1 MNSWQDIDDQVPGGI
16 YLCQVNE
23 NVSCGACCG
32 LYNLADPSRETLNR
46 ILARRTMLFKT
57 VPRDADAIEAF
68 GRQMEAEVNGNQ
80 PFPEFH
86 HCPYLGL
93 VGAEQSR
100 VGCLLHPLADGNNGA
115 DFRGLSYYGGL
126 ACQAYFCPSCSHS
139 PRLFKDLIRRAAI
152 DWYHYGLIIT
162 EVDLLCALYDRLRL
176 RSDDAV
182 EGPDLDNGKACL
194 ETADKLLDLKIT
206 WPFQP
211 NPVTDRVN
219 YFFKDNLYA
228 KPAVSYG
235 NAAVSESRHH
245 EIFKNLVSTF
255 STDEQLQR
263 AETMIDKLL
272 GEMDAALF
280 KDNANRTGQIFGS

>member
-1 MNSWQDIDDQVPGGI
+1 MNSWQNMDDQVPGGI

-32 LYNLADPSRETLNR
+32 LYNLADSSRETLNR

-115 DFRGLSYYGGL
+115 DFRGLSFYGGL
-126 ACQAYFCPSCSHS
+126 ACQAYFCPSCSRS
-139 PRLFKDLIRRAAI
+139 PRLLKDLIRRAAT

-162 EVDLLCALYDRLRL
+162 EVDLLCALYDRLR
-176 RSDDAV
+176 SDGAAG
-182 EGPDLDNGKACL
+182 GPALNGGEKCL
-194 ETADKLLDLKIT
+194 EAGRNLLELKIT
-206 WPFQP
+206 WPFQK

-228 KPAVSYG
+228 KPAVHYAD
-235 NAAVSESRHH
+235 AAVSGSRHE
-245 EIFKNLVSTF
+245 EIFKNLVTTF
-255 STDEQLQR
+255 DTADQLQQ
-263 AETMIDKLL
+263 AETMIDNLID
-272 GEMDAALF
+272 EIAF
-280 KDNANRTGQIFGS
+280 STI

>member
-1 MNSWQDIDDQVPGGI
+1 MDDQVPGEI

-68 GRQMEAEVNGNQ
+68 GRQMAAAVNGNQ

-115 DFRGLSYYGGL
+115 DFRGLSFYGGL
-126 ACQAYFCPSCSHS
+126 ACQAYFCPSCSRS
-139 PRLFKDLIRRAAI
+139 LRLLKDMIRRAAT

-162 EVDLLCALYDRLRL
+162 EADLLCTLYDRLRL

-182 EGPDLDNGKACL
+182 ERPDLENGKACL
-194 ETADKLLDLKIT
+194 ETAGKLLDLKIT

-211 NPVTDRVN
+211 KPLTDRVN

-245 EIFKNLVSTF
+245 EIFKSLVSTF

-280 KDNANRTGQIFGS
+280 KNNANRTGQNFNQRPY

>member
-1 MNSWQDIDDQVPGGI
+1 MDDQVPGGS

-32 LYNLADPSRETLNR
+32 LYNLSDPSRETLSR

-57 VPRDADAIEAF
+57 VLRDADAIEAF
-68 GRQMEAEVNGNQ
+68 GRQMATEVNGNQ
-80 PFPEFH
+80 LFPEFH

-115 DFRGLSYYGGL
+115 DFRGLSFYGGL
-126 ACQAYFCPSCSHS
+126 ACQAYFCPSCSRS
-139 PRLFKDLIRRAAI
+139 PRLLKDLIRRAAT

-162 EVDLLCALYDRLRL
+162 EVDLLCVLYVRL
-176 RSDDAV
+176 RSDGAAG
-182 EGPDLDNGKACL
+182 GPALNGGEKCMEAGRNLL
-194 ETADKLLDLKIT
+194 ELKIT
-206 WPFQP
+206 WPFQK

-228 KPAVSYG
+228 KPAVHY
-235 NAAVSESRHH
+235 A
-245 EIFKNLVSTF
+245 I
-255 STDEQLQR
+255 
-263 AETMIDKLL
+263 I
-272 GEMDAALF
+272 
-280 KDNANRTGQIFGS
+280 IP